1 MIIIRKKAPLWTLIV
16 MTAFDRDLAGANRAD
31 APRIA
36 AAVPDTRMAGDDEL
50 DTRTLFADSRRRV
63 IVHQGE
69 RYCLQLTRA
78 GKLLLTK

>member
-1 MIIIRKKAPLWTLIV
+1 MP
-16 MTAFDRDLAGANRAD
+16 AFDRDAAEPAPVD
-31 APRIA
+31 AAPGMNA
-36 AAVPDTRMAGDDEL
+36 ATIDTEDGLEL
-50 DTRTLFADSRRRV
+50 DTRHLFAVTRRRV

>member
-1 MIIIRKKAPLWTLIV
+1 MSSS
-16 MTAFDRDLAGANRAD
+16 DRD

-36 AAVPDTRMAGDDEL
+36 GIARIAGSDPVPNPPSAESPADGDPEL
-50 DTRTLFADSRRRV
+50 DTRKLFAACRRRV

>member
-1 MIIIRKKAPLWTLIV
+1 MPDSERDSVDHPRA
-16 MTAFDRDLAGANRAD
+16 TAR
-31 APRIA
+31 PA
-36 AAVPDTRMAGDDEL
+36 AAPSSTATADPVAGDEL
-50 DTRTLFADSRRRV
+50 DSRTLFALSRRRV

>member
-1 MIIIRKKAPLWTLIV
+1 MPRSEPDSRSHDAPRST
-16 MTAFDRDLAGANRAD
+16 DLAGRKAE
-31 APRIA
+31 
-36 AAVPDTRMAGDDEL
+36 DDVTEL
-50 DTRTLFADSRRRV
+50 DSRSLLAGLRRRV

>member
-1 MIIIRKKAPLWTLIV
+1 MPRSEPDSRSHDAPRGT
-16 MTAFDRDLAGANRAD
+16 DLAGRKAED
-31 APRIA
+31 A
-36 AAVPDTRMAGDDEL
+36 VTEL
-50 DTRTLFADSRRRV
+50 DSRSLLAGLRRRV

>member
-1 MIIIRKKAPLWTLIV
+1 MP
-16 MTAFDRDLAGANRAD
+16 AFDRDFAD
-31 APRIA
+31 ADRTDASRTA
-36 AAVPDTRMAGDDEL
+36 AGPDTRMAGDDEL

>member
-1 MIIIRKKAPLWTLIV
+1 MPASKRDTAGHDCPSADTTPSAAP
-16 MTAFDRDLAGANRAD
+16 
-31 APRIA
+31 A
-36 AAVPDTRMAGDDEL
+36 AAANDEL
-50 DTRTLFADSRRRV
+50 DSRTLFAASRRRV

>member
-1 MIIIRKKAPLWTLIV
+1 M
-16 MTAFDRDLAGANRAD
+16 
-31 APRIA
+31 
-36 AAVPDTRMAGDDEL
+36 PDTRMAGDDEL

>member
-1 MIIIRKKAPLWTLIV
+1 MPRPEPDSRSHAAPHGADHADAAGPRAADEATELDSRSL
-16 MTAFDRDLAGANRAD
+16 LAG
-31 APRIA
+31 
-36 AAVPDTRMAGDDEL
+36 L
-50 DTRTLFADSRRRV
+50 RRRV